1 MLLSRSDGP
10 IPRPIM
16 ALETL
21 FLLLATDLNV
31 FKITA
36 VVLRTA
42 YSSMFGR
49 LTFQLQEP
57 RLRS

>member
-1 MLLSRSDGP
+1 MLHSLSDGP
-10 IPRPIM
+10 TPHPTKE
-16 ALETL
+16 LGVL
-21 FLLLATDLNV
+21 FQPLVTDHNV

-36 VVLRTA
+36 VDLKTA
-42 YSSMFGR
+42 YFSIFGR